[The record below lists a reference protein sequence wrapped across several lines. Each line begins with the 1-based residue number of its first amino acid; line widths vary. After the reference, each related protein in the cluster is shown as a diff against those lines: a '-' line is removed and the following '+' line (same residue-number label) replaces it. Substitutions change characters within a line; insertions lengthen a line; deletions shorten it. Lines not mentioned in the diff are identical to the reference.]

1 MKLVTRNL
9 VPNGPG
15 SVKLLPQIEDDLWDA
30 YNLIAVGDTVEAVTV
45 RKIGGR
51 DTERVKMTLEIAVQF
66 VEYDKEGS
74 LMRVRGKNQTKNEYV
89 QIGQYHTLELEIKR
103 PFILRKEVW
112 DWPALDRIEQSCDET
127 AANADLAVLLMQEG
141 LAHLFLV
148 GRSVTATRAR
158 IEVPIPRKHGCAMA
172 AYDTA
177 LNDFF
182 GRVLDAFLNHVDFGL
197 VQCVVIASPGFT
209 KDQFRDYM
217 LLQATRRGDMQAVT
231 ENKARIVLARAPSG
245 YPHSLKD
252 VLGEKSVMAQ
262 IKDTKAAQ
270 EVPAMQEFYDMI
282 TKDSDRACY
291 GPKHV
296 ELANER
302 LAIKTLLLTDTWF
315 RSPDVAARRKYV
327 DLAESV
333 KKLGGT
339 VRVFSSMNVSGHQLE
354 QATGIAAVLRF
365 PLPDL
370 DHIEM

>member
-51 DTERVKMTLEIAVQF
+51 DTERVKLTLEIAVQS
-66 VEYDKEGS
+66 VEYATEDS

-112 DWPALDRIEQSCDET
+112 DWPALDRIQQSCDET

-141 LAHLFLV
+141 LAT
-148 GRSVTATRAR
+148 SSS
-158 IEVPIPRKHGCAMA
+158 KHGCAMA

-197 VQCVVIASPGFT
+197 VQCVVIARPVTGSGLTTAPPA
-209 KDQFRDYM
+209 
-217 LLQATRRGDMQAVT
+217 QA
-231 ENKARIVLARAPSG
+231 
-245 YPHSLKD
+245 HS
-252 VLGEKSVMAQ
+252 
-262 IKDTKAAQ
+262 T
-270 EVPAMQEFYDMI
+270 
-282 TKDSDRACY
+282 
-291 GPKHV
+291 H
-296 ELANER
+296 
-302 LAIKTLLLTDTWF
+302 
-315 RSPDVAARRKYV
+315 
-327 DLAESV
+327 
-333 KKLGGT
+333 
-339 VRVFSSMNVSGHQLE
+339 
-354 QATGIAAVLRF
+354 
-365 PLPDL
+365 
-370 DHIEM
+370 